1 MKDQLLIRAGES
13 SSFISDDDSDEEC
26 KGDDDESMGLIPGRR
41 GNAKSYR
48 QKKGG
53 AMTNAEKALKQGLD
67 VSNLA
72 RNAMVNLRG

>member
-1 MKDQLLIRAGES
+1 MIPAGES

-26 KGDDDESMGLIPGRR
+26 KGGDDDESMGLIPGRR

-53 AMTNAEKALKQGLD
+53 PLTNAEKALKQGLD
-67 VSNLA
+67 VSHLA